1 MRQRP
6 GRRNLVKKPSSALWH
21 LGLSGFVVAGA
32 IAIALYSLWHDRPQP
47 QSALAPASSLPAL
60 AQARDGL
67 HFADVF
73 YSDIDYALEELG
85 LWPALVRKER
95 HSDVDRVEIKVPA
108 DLPLAEVNLALTLA
122 ARARGGRVLS
132 AVETVAGK
140 RVEMRFAF
148 GKTPTTAVKLARTA
162 ERRRTGRIAIVL
174 DDLGRDSPL
183 VERFCALQQSLTLA
197 LLPNTGPVR
206 AIAER
211 ARQNGHQV
219 IVHLPMEPIDYPAQD
234 PGAGAVLIRQ
244 NEQEI
249 RQIVRNALQ
258 QVPTAAGFNNHMG
271 SKATADERVMRIV
284 LQEVRAQ
291 GLFFLDSRTTPKS
304 LAYSLARDMGVKALR
319 RDAFIDEIDEL
330 QAIETKLWDLAKMA
344 GRTGA
349 VIAIGHDRENTLLAL
364 ESVLPR
370 LETRGFR
377 FAALDQLLP

>member
-1 MRQRP
+1 
-6 GRRNLVKKPSSALWH
+6 
-21 LGLSGFVVAGA
+21 
-32 IAIALYSLWHDRPQP
+32 
-47 QSALAPASSLPAL
+47 
-60 AQARDGL
+60 
-67 HFADVF
+67 
-73 YSDIDYALEELG
+73 
-85 LWPALVRKER
+85 
-95 HSDVDRVEIKVPA
+95 
-108 DLPLAEVNLALTLA
+108 
-122 ARARGGRVLS
+122 
-132 AVETVAGK
+132 
-140 RVEMRFAF
+140 
-148 GKTPTTAVKLARTA
+148 
-162 ERRRTGRIAIVL
+162 
-174 DDLGRDSPL
+174 
-183 VERFCALQQSLTLA
+183 
-197 LLPNTGPVR
+197 
-206 AIAER
+206 
-211 ARQNGHQV
+211 
-219 IVHLPMEPIDYPAQD
+219 
-234 PGAGAVLIRQ
+234 VLIRQ